1 MLSTSNRAKVQA
13 CKDSM
18 TALLA
23 DLDELLAI
31 SEPKPKEKEVSVEAL
46 RTQSLRLEGQV
57 MTALAQA

>member
-18 TALLA
+18 TALIA

-31 SEPKPKEKEVSVEAL
+31 SEPKPKEKEIDVDAL
-46 RTQSLRLEGQV
+46 RTQSLRLRSQV
-57 MTALAQA
+57 MLTLARA